1 MALWGLLKKYRAI
14 FLRYKT
20 ELALGV
26 LALGFTNG
34 LGLLIPLQIKAAVDA
49 IQAIYQ
55 PANAQLKMAPDMLW
69 QGFYSHLWIIA
80 GLAVLVL
87 ICRVASRHYL
97 LGAGRRLEFD
107 LRNRLYGHLLK
118 MPASYFA
125 AHPPGELMSRMT
137 NDVDATKYLTGGGIM
152 LGVNTLLAYTLT
164 IPMMLSL
171 NWKLALVTFLLYPI
185 VIVFMG
191 KISKKVRQGFYDVQT
206 VLGEISTVAQENLN
220 GMMVIQS
227 YVRESQ
233 ENQRF
238 QKVCDAYF
246 GAYTR
251 LIHERILLFMLL
263 AGLSG
268 ISTGLVLLV
277 GGWQV
282 IEKQLD
288 WGGFVAFTMYLE
300 HLAWPT
306 MALGWTISIFQQGTA
321 ALQRLDEVFSAQSNI
336 QDGSEQ
342 DSSESA
348 ATQPPVRGA
357 IEIRNLTFT
366 YQNPYAKP
374 SPPTLETEGTNISE
388 SENPEMPTAEA
399 QQNRQPVLRDVSL
412 TIRPGETVALVGS
425 VGSGKSTL
433 LRLLP
438 RVLEV
443 PEKTVFLD
451 GQDITQLPLG
461 ALRANM
467 VFMPQASFL
476 FSTSVQQN
484 IAFGQPELLENNGKA
499 QPSLEPSSIVQ
510 AAQTAS
516 VHMDIQGLPQRYQT
530 LVGERGLML
539 SGGQR
544 QRVALARAIL
554 VDAKVL
560 VLDDPVSNVDADT
573 ERNIVSA
580 LRARKVFSDKTTL
593 IATHRFSLVSLCDRV
608 VLMDAGKILAVGTH
622 AELLAT
628 QPLYQNLNRLQELRA
643 SLGDWALEGDTGGQQ
658 SSASLADDDED
669 LAELLENASEG
680 AAS

>member
-1 MALWGLLKKYRAI
+1 
-14 FLRYKT
+14 
-20 ELALGV
+20 
-26 LALGFTNG
+26 
-34 LGLLIPLQIKAAVDA
+34 
-49 IQAIYQ
+49 
-55 PANAQLKMAPDMLW
+55 
-69 QGFYSHLWIIA
+69 
-80 GLAVLVL
+80 
-87 ICRVASRHYL
+87 
-97 LGAGRRLEFD
+97 
-107 LRNRLYGHLLK
+107 
-118 MPASYFA
+118 
-125 AHPPGELMSRMT
+125 
-137 NDVDATKYLTGGGIM
+137 
-152 LGVNTLLAYTLT
+152 LLAYTLT

-171 NWKLALVTFLLYPI
+171 NWKLAVVTFLLYPI

-227 YVRESQ
+227 YVREAQ

-336 QDGSEQ
+336 QDGTEPASTL
-342 DSSESA
+342 S
-348 ATQPPVRGA
+348 PVRGE
-357 IEIRNLTFT
+357 IEIRNLTFA
-366 YQNPYAKP
+366 YQNPYAKT
-374 SPPTLETEGTNISE
+374 SETETPEE
-388 SENPEMPTAEA
+388 SVTDAP
-399 QQNRQPVLRDVSL
+399 QDSHPVLQDVNLS
-412 TIRPGETVALVGS
+412 IRPGETVALVGS

-438 RVLEV
+438 RTLEV
-443 PEKTVFLD
+443 PENTVFLD
-451 GQDITQLPLG
+451 GQDITCLPLEV
-461 ALRANM
+461 LRANL

-484 IAFGQPELLENNGKA
+484 IAFGQPELLEGNGKGPHPA
-499 QPSLEPSSIVQ
+499 ELPSIVQ
-510 AAQTAS
+510 AAETAS
-516 VHMDIQGLPQRYQT
+516 VHLDIQGLPQQYQT

-554 VDAKVL
+554 LDAKVL
-560 VLDDPVSNVDADT
+560 VLDDPVSNVDAET

-593 IATHRFSLVSLCDRV
+593 LATHRFSLVSLCDRV

-643 SLGDWALEGDTGGQQ
+643 SLGDWGLEPET
-658 SSASLADDDED
+658 SAEKPADVLADEDEA
-669 LAELLENASEG
+669 LAELLENTTEG

>member
-55 PANAQLKMAPDMLW
+55 PANTQLKMAPDMLW
-69 QGFYSHLWIIA
+69 QDFYSHLWIIA

-107 LRNRLYGHLLK
+107 LRNQLYGHLLK

-171 NWKLALVTFLLYPI
+171 NWKLAVVTFLLYPF

-342 DSSESA
+342 GRSESA

-357 IEIRNLTFT
+357 IEIRNLTFA

-374 SPPTLETEGTNISE
+374 SLPTSEAEASETETLASPSAATPQDGH
-388 SENPEMPTAEA
+388 PA
-399 QQNRQPVLRDVSL
+399 VLQAVNL

-443 PEKTVFLD
+443 PENTVFLD
-451 GQDITQLPLG
+451 GQDITQIPLE

-484 IAFGQPELLENNGKA
+484 IAFGQPDVMENGLNGA
-499 QPSLEPSSIVQ
+499 DQGAWPSIVE

-516 VHMDIQGLPQRYQT
+516 VHLDIQGLPQKYQT

-554 VDAKVL
+554 MDAKVL

-580 LRARKVFSDKTTL
+580 LRARQVFSDKTTL

-643 SLGDWALEGDTGGQQ
+643 SLGDWALDGETNGEK
-658 SSASLADDDED
+658 SLASADDEDED

>member
-1 MALWGLLKKYRAI
+1 MTLWGLLKKYRTI

-55 PANAQLKMAPDMLW
+55 PADAQIKTAPDLLW
-69 QGFYSHLWIIA
+69 QGFYSHLWVIA

-107 LRNRLYGHLLK
+107 LRNQLYGHLLK
-118 MPASYFA
+118 MPVSYFA

-171 NWKLALVTFLLYPI
+171 NWKLAMVTFLLYPI

-227 YVRESQ
+227 YVREAQ

-238 QKVCDAYF
+238 QTVCDSYF

-321 ALQRLDEVFSAQSNI
+321 ALQRLDEVFSAQPNI
-336 QDGSEQ
+336 QDGSESVST
-342 DSSESA
+342 DS
-348 ATQPPVRGA
+348 PVRGE
-357 IEIRNLTFT
+357 IEIRNLTFA
-366 YQNPYAKP
+366 YNNPYAKP
-374 SPPTLETEGTNISE
+374 SPPTSEPEAFETETL
-388 SENPEMPTAEA
+388 EMSAPEA
-399 QQNRQPVLRDVSL
+399 QQNRQAVLRDVSL

-443 PEKTVFLD
+443 PEKTIFLD
-451 GQDITQLPLG
+451 GQDITQIPLE
-461 ALRANM
+461 ALRAYM

-499 QPSLEPSSIVQ
+499 QPAPEQPSIVQ

-516 VHMDIQGLPQRYQT
+516 VHLDIQGLPQQYQT

-554 VDAKVL
+554 MDAKVL

-622 AELLAT
+622 TELLAT

-643 SLGDWALEGDTGGQQ
+643 SLGDWGLDGETGGDKPIA
-658 SSASLADDDED
+658 SAGEEDEALA
-669 LAELLENASEG
+669 ALLENASEG